1 MFARRKVRRTT
12 AARTKASGTKRPRT
26 TKRRTQTLTDHQL
39 QTRRRRIRRAS
50 VALISTFILGFGLLA
65 DWYGLWLPTEALVGV
80 PTAMDRNV
88 EQGPD
93 ATAPADDAPV
103 SRNKDRGPFPISTSP
118 AAPSTATPPSA
129 SSTPRAR
136 PPKAVT
142 IVTKGSGDFGVA
154 AGGTGRTGSGPLIKY
169 QVDVERD
176 LPYPPAE
183 IATTVD
189 KILGDPRSWAAAGWA
204 TFQRVDSGPVDLHIL
219 LATPATVDRL
229 CAPLQTNGELS
240 CRTGDRVVINAKRWA
255 FGAEAFGKDV
265 VNYRNYVVN
274 HEVGHRLSK
283 GHVDCAGAGQPAPV
297 MMQQTKGVGSCKA
310 NPWPLGSE
318 LARD

>member
-1 MFARRKVRRTT
+1 MTARRKVRRTRPAGT
-12 AARTKASGTKRPRT
+12 GTSRTKPSKV
-26 TKRRTQTLTDHQL
+26 RRTQTLTDQQL
-39 QTRRRRIRRAS
+39 RTRRRRIRRTS
-50 VALISTFILGFGLLA
+50 VALISTLILGFGLLA

-88 EQGPD
+88 EQSPD
-93 ATAPADDAPV
+93 VTTPAGDAPAT
-103 SRNKDRGPFPISTSP
+103 RNRNRGPIPASTSP
-118 AAPSTATPPSA
+118 AAPRPTTPPATP
-129 SSTPRAR
+129 STPRAR

-142 IVTKGSGDFGVA
+142 IVTKGSGNFSVA
-154 AGGTGRTGSGPLIKY
+154 AGATKRTGSGPLIKY
-169 QVDVERD
+169 QVDVEHD

-183 IATTVD
+183 IAASID
-189 KILGDPRSWAAAGWA
+189 KILADPRSWAAAGWA

-229 CAPLQTNGELS
+229 CAPLRTNGELS

-255 FGAEAFGKDV
+255 FGAEAFGTDV

-283 GHVDCAGAGQPAPV
+283 AHADCAGAGQPAPV
-297 MMQQTKGVGSCKA
+297 MMQQTKGVGACKA